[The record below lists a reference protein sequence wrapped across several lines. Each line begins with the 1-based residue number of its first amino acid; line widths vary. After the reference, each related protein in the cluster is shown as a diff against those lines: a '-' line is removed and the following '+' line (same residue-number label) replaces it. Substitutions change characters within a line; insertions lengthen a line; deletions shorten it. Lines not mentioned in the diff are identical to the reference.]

1 MSPTHKMPDGPA
13 ATRAAALAELRAA
26 LAAARCA
33 SYVAGLATA
42 DFASRE
48 LLLVTL
54 QEIDRAARAAG
65 RLGG

>member
-1 MSPTHKMPDGPA
+1 MPDGRTA
-13 ATRAAALAELRAA
+13 ARAAAVAELRAA

-42 DFASRE
+42 DFAARE

-54 QEIDRAARAAG
+54 QEIDRATRVAA
-65 RLGG
+65 RLGD

>member
-1 MSPTHKMPDGPA
+1 MPQGPA
-13 ATRAAALAELRAA
+13 ATRAAALTELRAA

-33 SYVAGLATA
+33 SYVAGLTAA
-42 DFASRE
+42 DFAARE

-54 QEIDRAARAAG
+54 QEIDRATRAAG

>member
-1 MSPTHKMPDGPA
+1 LT
-13 ATRAAALAELRAA
+13 ELRAA

-33 SYVAGLATA
+33 SYVAGLTAA
-42 DFASRE
+42 DFAARE

-54 QEIDRAARAAG
+54 QEIDRATRAAG